1 MREEIKNEKETEQ
14 EERCEE
20 LDTVLHEEDD
30 VKFEKLAEELEKK
43 CKDCKNPVC
52 ECNGQAQEFM
62 NALGI
67 TEDDIVGYLE
77 EKEESKKEEEDPE
90 VLAKRAKKVSIPKT
104 LKDSV
109 IIAKARERAIATA
122 VSIKVF
128 LEEGLDYESAVGLGN
143 NIIQSLLQEELGK
156 IQIINNRKNNEI

>member
-30 VKFEKLAEELEKK
+30 VKFEKLAEELEEK
-43 CKDCKNPVC
+43 CKGCKNPVY
-52 ECNGQAQEFM
+52 ECNGQ
-62 NALGI
+62 
-67 TEDDIVGYLE
+67 TEDDIVGCLE